1 MIISS
6 CFNGDTNRWVMKL
19 QHDVYWEILPHL
31 LDIAHRK
38 IKTAEK
44 LLNVA
49 TVPGTILNNE
59 DSFDHRVLQLT
70 HDAIAASFRF
80 EHAEQ
85 LHPQLPLFNKED
97 ERTRVLRLWRE
108 YFIAEVNR
116 LTEDPV
122 FTRAIVSAVAFANTD
137 EGNSAENRL
146 FEIAKQE
153 YPFNDSL
160 RLVPPENLSK

>member
-1 MIISS
+1 
-6 CFNGDTNRWVMKL
+6 MKL
-19 QHDVYWEILPHL
+19 QHEVYWEILPHL

-38 IKTAEK
+38 IKTAEI

-49 TVPGTILNNE
+49 TVPGTILKYE

-80 EHAEQ
+80 ERADQ

-116 LTEDPV
+116 LTEIPA
-122 FTRAIVSAVAFANTD
+122 FTSAVVSAVAFANTD
-137 EGNSAENRL
+137 EGNSAEDQL

-153 YPFNDSL
+153 YPFNESL
-160 RLVPPENLSK
+160 RWVPPEDPPRKNN

>member
-1 MIISS
+1 
-6 CFNGDTNRWVMKL
+6 MKL

-49 TVPGTILNNE
+49 TVPGTILKNE
-59 DSFDHRVLQLT
+59 DTFDHRVLQLT

-80 EHAEQ
+80 ERAEQ
-85 LHPQLPLFNKED
+85 LHPQLPLFIKED

-116 LTEDPV
+116 LTEDPD
-122 FTRAIVSAVAFANTD
+122 FTRAVVSAVAFANTD
-137 EGNSAENRL
+137 EGNSAEDRL

-160 RLVPPENLSK
+160 RWVPPKIL